1 VDTVVNL
8 TFQIDDITTA
18 TFVKHNVA
26 KNMRLT
32 SFGQAI
38 WILLLGFPIDYQ
50 TTSYIISVVEDFGLL
65 NVWDNPRGNNK
76 FFW

>member
-1 VDTVVNL
+1 
-8 TFQIDDITTA
+8 
-18 TFVKHNVA
+18 
-26 KNMRLT
+26 MRLT

-50 TTSYIISVVEDFGLL
+50 TTSYISSAVEDFGLL
-65 NVWDNPRGNNK
+65 NVWDNPRGNTK